1 MNYSFE
7 NIVAKF
13 GEGLLIKEQPLPSGI
28 RGLYADGVILINKD
42 MTDTEKSCTLLEE
55 IGHHKTTQG
64 DILDQSVMENRKQET
79 QARDWA
85 ASEAVSVHD
94 IKACKDDPSIEYVFH
109 AADKLQ
115 VTEEILV
122 HAYNL
127 YKRKEI
133 II

>member
-1 MNYSFE
+1 MKYTFE
-7 NIVAKF
+7 NLITKF

-28 RGLYADGVILINKD
+28 RGLYADGVILINKAL
-42 MTDTEKSCTLLEE
+42 TDTEKACTLLEE
-55 IGHHKTTQG
+55 IGHHKTSQG
-64 DILDQSVMENRKQET
+64 DILDQSIAENRKQET

-94 IKACKDDPSIEYVFH
+94 IKACRDDPSIEYTYH

-127 YKRKEI
+127 YLRKEAFT
-133 II
+133 